1 MKSGGEEAKVERK
14 TVEKN
19 RRIHMNRL
27 CFKLSTLI
35 PKEDK
40 KSSRQAS
47 TVSSD
52 LDQAVCY
59 IKKLKERIE
68 NLKQKKTSAMKTQEL
83 NNEINGAKMTEPFRL
98 PVIEIRELGSV
109 LEVVLISE
117 LKKPFIFHKVISV
130 LEEEGALVINASFSV
145 VGDKIYHTI
154 LTQAAGSSSGFEAST
169 LSQRIREL
177 VL

>member
-1 MKSGGEEAKVERK
+1 MKNGSEEAKVERK

-19 RRIHMNRL
+19 RRIHMKHL
-27 CFKLSTLI
+27 CFKLSKLI

-40 KSSRQAS
+40 QSSKQAS
-47 TVSSD
+47 TASND
-52 LDQAVCY
+52 LDQAACY

-68 NLKQKKTSAMKTQEL
+68 NLNQKKTATIKTEEL
-83 NNEINGAKMTEPFRL
+83 INENNGAKMIELNRL
-98 PVIEIRELGSV
+98 PLIEIKELGSV

-117 LKKPFIFHKVISV
+117 LGKPFIFHKVISV
-130 LEEEGALVINASFSV
+130 LEEEGAVVINASFSV

-154 LTQAAGSSSGFEAST
+154 LTQADGLPSGFEAST
-169 LSQRIREL
+169 LSQRINEL